1 MTTRNR
7 RLAIILGWLVSLVFL
22 YFMFRKI
29 DLAELWRTLQTANYL
44 WVIPNILIVM
54 FTMFY
59 RAFRWQIMLDP
70 IKRIGLH
77 DLFASTMVGFMASNI
92 LPLRMGEF
100 VRAYSIGKLGNL
112 SRSASFATIV
122 LERIFDI
129 FTLLLMLAVIL
140 IFRLVPLNPE
150 GDFYHLTVYGGYIM
164 LAVSIG
170 LFLLLVFLKVKSEP
184 TLAFLT
190 KVTRI
195 FPEGLSSFILDVF
208 SKFAEGLSVLG
219 NLKSMIR
226 ISIHS
231 ILLWLLTALSN
242 YFIFLV
248 FGLNDLPI
256 TASFVVLI
264 VVTLGIVLPNAP
276 GYVGVYHGLVYIA
289 LSIYPHEVTK
299 ADAGGVAI
307 IMHGAQYVVIT
318 AVGLYYLYSR
328 HLSLHEARTEA
339 EDAL

>member
-1 MTTRNR
+1 
-7 RLAIILGWLVSLVFL
+7 
-22 YFMFRKI
+22 MFRKI
-29 DLAELWRTLQTANYL
+29 DLEELWQTLQTANYL
-44 WVIPNILIVM
+44 WVIPNIMIVM
-54 FTMFY
+54 FTLLY

-92 LPLRMGEF
+92 LPLRMGEL
-100 VRAYSIGKLGNL
+100 VRAYSIGRLGKL

-150 GDFYHLTVYGGYIM
+150 GDFYNLTVYGGYIM

-170 LFLLLVFLKVKSEP
+170 LLMLLIFLKIKSDA
-184 TLAFLT
+184 TLKFLKKIT
-190 KVTRI
+190 GI
-195 FPEGLSSFILDVF
+195 FPERLSSFVLDIF

-219 NLKSMIR
+219 DLKSMLR

-231 ILLWLLTALSN
+231 ILLWIMTAISN
-242 YFIFLV
+242 YFIFMA
-248 FGLNDLPI
+248 FGLDALPL

-264 VVTLGIVLPNAP
+264 VVSLGIVLPNAP
-276 GYVGVYHGLVYIA
+276 GFVGLYHGLVYIA
-289 LSIYPHEVTK
+289 LSIYPQEVTK

-307 IMHGAQYVVIT
+307 ILHGAQYVVIT
-318 AVGLYYLYSR
+318 LVGLYYLYSR
-328 HLSLHEARTEA
+328 HLSLREAKTEA
-339 EDAL
+339 KDAL